1 MLHCNVADAGN
12 IRVEM
17 RQVEAGWMGNKEMV
31 NYRAQLDMQS
41 RLRIARN
48 ARATGTL
55 VRRSSNCFDFSV
67 EKLILVVNS
76 ITLSKHVWRRL
87 QVWIKEGV
95 LEVMQS
101 CEVLNANWDGS
112 QYNMHVFNHQE
123 NKEIEPLAVNHLWL
137 ATGTSVDAMSDMVL
151 RILQDIYPTRMIGG
165 FPQLENDCSWP
176 GLPFYVIGRLSTFI
190 MVD

>member
-12 IRVEM
+12 IRVKM

-55 VRRSSNCFDFSV
+55 VRHSSNCFDFNV

-76 ITLSKHVWRRL
+76 IT
-87 QVWIKEGV
+87 
-95 LEVMQS
+95 
-101 CEVLNANWDGS
+101 
-112 QYNMHVFNHQE
+112 
-123 NKEIEPLAVNHLWL
+123 
-137 ATGTSVDAMSDMVL
+137 
-151 RILQDIYPTRMIGG
+151 
-165 FPQLENDCSWP
+165 
-176 GLPFYVIGRLSTFI
+176 
-190 MVD
+190 